1 MTDKNDANTEKFGYP
16 FIHPS
21 KDIQSTLGTEL
32 FRKKIIVCVTA
43 SVACYKTIDLIR
55 LLTRHGAEV
64 FVVMSKTVEKFISK
78 DYFEWASGN
87 KVISKLS
94 GKLEHILV
102 ADYGKS
108 DLVIVYPS
116 TANTIGKFANGIDD
130 TPPTSVLSVA
140 LGSKI
145 PIVIAPAMHESMY
158 QNDVIKENIVKLK
171 KNNVVFINPV
181 IEEGKAK
188 IANIDVVLESVIS
201 ILEKSHCS
209 VDNVINSN
217 KNNNSYGKNIVFV
230 RKSEKIISEIKKDSM
245 NEFFRNKRILIS
257 FGSTVE
263 YVDPIRI
270 ISNTSSGKMG
280 ISLVKNAL
288 TFGSKITIVKGSTTA
303 AGDIRDESFHKVDF
317 KVFDVTT
324 SKQMHDVIIKELNSV
339 LYDIVILAAAVSD
352 FKPSEYSS
360 SKINS
365 DTPSLTLTFVPTVK
379 IIDKIKIAH
388 KNLFLVAFKADY
400 DVSIDVL
407 LQKSYQKIVDA
418 DADLVVANDV
428 GKKETPVGSDLNEVF
443 IIDKNKNY
451 YHFPIQDK
459 YDIAS
464 NIFKIIY
471 LAMSKL

>member
-1 MTDKNDANTEKFGYP
+1 
-16 FIHPS
+16 
-21 KDIQSTLGTEL
+21 
-32 FRKKIIVCVTA
+32 
-43 SVACYKTIDLIR
+43 
-55 LLTRHGAEV
+55 
-64 FVVMSKTVEKFISK
+64 
-78 DYFEWASGN
+78 
-87 KVISKLS
+87 
-94 GKLEHILV
+94 
-102 ADYGKS
+102 
-108 DLVIVYPS
+108 
-116 TANTIGKFANGIDD
+116 
-130 TPPTSVLSVA
+130 
-140 LGSKI
+140 
-145 PIVIAPAMHESMY
+145 
-158 QNDVIKENIVKLK
+158 
-171 KNNVVFINPV
+171 
-181 IEEGKAK
+181 
-188 IANIDVVLESVIS
+188 
-201 ILEKSHCS
+201 
-209 VDNVINSN
+209 
-217 KNNNSYGKNIVFV
+217 
-230 RKSEKIISEIKKDSM
+230 M

-303 AGDIRDESFHKVDF
+303 AGDIRDESFPKIDF

-365 DTPSLTLTFVPTVK
+365 DIPSLTLTFVPTVK

-400 DVSIDVL
+400 DVSLDVL

-471 LAMSKL
+471 LAMS

>member
-1 MTDKNDANTEKFGYP
+1 MIDENDAGKSDHP
-16 FIHPS
+16 FVHPS

-32 FRKKIIVCVTA
+32 LRKKIIVCVTA

-78 DYFEWASGN
+78 DYFVWASGN
-87 KVISKLS
+87 KVISNLS
-94 GKLEHILV
+94 GNLEHILV

-158 QNDVIKENIVKLK
+158 ENGVIKENIIKLK
-171 KNNVVFINPV
+171 KNNVIFIDPV

-188 IANIDVVLESVIS
+188 IANIDVVVEAAIN
-201 ILEKSHCS
+201 ILNKSHCS
-209 VDNVINSN
+209 VDNAIKSN
-217 KNNNSYGKNIVFV
+217 KNNDGYDKNVVFV
-230 RKSEKIISEIKKDSM
+230 RKQEKIVSEVKKDSM
-245 NEFFRNKRILIS
+245 TEFFKNKRILIS

-280 ISLVKNAL
+280 VSLMKNAL
-288 TFGSKITIVKGSTTA
+288 TFGSKITVVRGFTTA
-303 AGDIRDESFHKVDF
+303 TSDIRDELHSKIDF
-317 KVFDVTT
+317 KVFDVAT
-324 SKQMHDVIIKELNSV
+324 SKQMHDVIIKELDSA

-365 DTPSLTLTFVPTVK
+365 DVSSLSITFVPTVK
-379 IIDKIKIAH
+379 IIDKIKIAR
-388 KNLFLVAFKADY
+388 KNVFLVAFKAEY
-400 DVSIDVL
+400 GVSLDVL
-407 LQKSYQKIVDA
+407 LKKSYQKIVDA

-428 GKKETPVGSDLNEVF
+428 GKKETFVGSDLNEVF
-443 IIDKNKNY
+443 LIDKNKNY
-451 YHFPIQDK
+451 YHFPTQNK
-459 YDIAS
+459 YDVAS

-471 LAMSKL
+471 LAMAKL

>member
-1 MTDKNDANTEKFGYP
+1 
-16 FIHPS
+16 
-21 KDIQSTLGTEL
+21 
-32 FRKKIIVCVTA
+32 
-43 SVACYKTIDLIR
+43 
-55 LLTRHGAEV
+55 
-64 FVVMSKTVEKFISK
+64 
-78 DYFEWASGN
+78 
-87 KVISKLS
+87 
-94 GKLEHILV
+94 
-102 ADYGKS
+102 
-108 DLVIVYPS
+108 
-116 TANTIGKFANGIDD
+116 
-130 TPPTSVLSVA
+130 
-140 LGSKI
+140 
-145 PIVIAPAMHESMY
+145 
-158 QNDVIKENIVKLK
+158 
-171 KNNVVFINPV
+171 
-181 IEEGKAK
+181 
-188 IANIDVVLESVIS
+188 
-201 ILEKSHCS
+201 
-209 VDNVINSN
+209 
-217 KNNNSYGKNIVFV
+217 
-230 RKSEKIISEIKKDSM
+230 
-245 NEFFRNKRILIS
+245 
-257 FGSTVE
+257 
-263 YVDPIRI
+263 
-270 ISNTSSGKMG
+270 MG

-303 AGDIRDESFHKVDF
+303 AGDIRDESFPKIDF

-365 DTPSLTLTFVPTVK
+365 DIPSLTLTFVPTVK

-388 KNLFLVAFKADY
+388 KNLFLVAFKADH
-400 DVSIDVL
+400 DVSLDVL